1 MNSTLDDTTADF
13 VWLERELLAFIDER
27 DLNGVMPSLE
37 SLHSARRQDLL
48 DGLQRHGGRKAV
60 AERLGLGLAIPRKPY
75 GTWQQPGAID
85 RELLGFI
92 AEHGAEGKMP
102 SRADLA
108 AAGRVDLA
116 LAISRGGGVT
126 ALSKRL
132 GLKTVKHAFGYWEDP
147 ATLERE
153 VRSATAAL
161 GHPEV
166 MPSAPELLRF
176 GRADLKYGIDL
187 NGGFLE
193 VANRLGLEV
202 RGTSKRAGALASTQR
217 KVAKF
222 AT

>member
-1 MNSTLDDTTADF
+1 MNTTFDDMTAEF
-13 VWLERELLAFIDER
+13 AWLKSELLAFVDER
-27 DLNGVMPSLE
+27 ELNGVMPSLE
-37 SLHSARRQDLL
+37 SLRSARRQDLV
-48 DGLQRHGGRKAV
+48 DGLARHGGRKAV

-75 GTWQQPGAID
+75 GTWQQPGEID
-85 RELLGFI
+85 RVLLAFI
-92 AEHGAEGKMP
+92 AEHGSEGKMP

-116 LAISRGGGVT
+116 LAISRGEGVT

-153 VRSATAAL
+153 VRSAAAAL

-166 MPSAPELLRF
+166 MPSVSELLRS

-187 NGGFLE
+187 NGGFVE
-193 VANRLGLEV
+193 VANRMGLEL
-202 RGTSKRAGALASTQR
+202 RGTRGRSRA
-217 KVAKF
+217 
-222 AT
+222 